1 VSRPENFSGQWIV
14 KAYRIQEESAR
25 GDSNLNKK
33 GFITRFKYALFLAAF
48 ALFLAGCGEK
58 PPSPSDASHTPEQ
71 QATIGNPAPAD
82 FLDNPDA
89 DIFYFGGVVYINAEH
104 LDWVQP
110 REYTKTELL
119 GKITKRTFDPDEFS
133 DGAASRL
140 PVGTPVY
147 RTDTGIFVAVVGG
160 KDIRYIKMV
169 EG

>member
-1 VSRPENFSGQWIV
+1 
-14 KAYRIQEESAR
+14 
-25 GDSNLNKK
+25 LNKK
-33 GFITRFKYALFLAAF
+33 AFNTRFKYALFLAAF

-58 PPSPSDASHTPEQ
+58 PSSPSDASRTAEQ
-71 QATIGNPAPAD
+71 YRQAIIGNPTPAD
-82 FLDNPDA
+82 FLDNPEA

-104 LDWVQP
+104 LDWAQQ
-110 REYTKTELL
+110 REYAKTELL
-119 GKITKRTFDPDEFS
+119 GQIAKRTIDPDEFA

-147 RTDTGIFVAVVGG
+147 RTDTDIFIAVVGG